1 MTVCFDRVLFR
12 LALHVIMLSGIGFLF
27 IAEPVTMDYCI
38 MIGSIMLAVSGLNL
52 AISNYS
58 MSCLSGASSGMVM
71 ALLCGGFD
79 ESSAMGKILNSL
91 YKALGNNYTMTLSI
105 MAISSAII
113 TVRTFTLMPKT
124 VFPFL
129 VPEGYAVDSVFC
141 GANNEGVDEETV
153 AMKAKEDEVK
163 EIDQDEVPPLSSS
176 LSNPVF
182 LSQVCISADFTKIS
196 ANGPGSFD
204 R

>member
-1 MTVCFDRVLFR
+1 MTILFR

-38 MIGSIMLAVSGLNL
+38 MIGSILLAVAGLNL

-79 ESSAMGKILNSL
+79 ESSAMGQILQGL
-91 YKALGNNYTMTLSI
+91 YTGLGNNYVMTLTI
-105 MAISSAII
+105 MAAASAII

-124 VFPFL
+124 VFPFP
-129 VPEGYAVDSVFC
+129 VPDGYAVDSVFC
-141 GANNEGVDEETV
+141 GADNQEGDLEETV
-153 AMKAKEDEVK
+153 AMKEKDEIKEV
-163 EIDQDEVPPLSSS
+163 DQDEVPPLSTS
-176 LSNPVF
+176 LKNPVF
-182 LSQVCISADFTKIS
+182 LSQVSRPRPQI
-196 ANGPGSFD
+196 PYQ
-204 R
+204 

>member
-1 MTVCFDRVLFR
+1 
-12 LALHVIMLSGIGFLF
+12 MLSGIGFLF

-124 VFPFL
+124 VFPFP

-141 GANNEGVDEETV
+141 GANNEANNEGVDEEAV

-182 LSQVCISADFTKIS
+182 LSQVGLSDDFTKIS
-196 ANGPGSFD
+196 ANGPGSFE

>member
-1 MTVCFDRVLFR
+1 
-12 LALHVIMLSGIGFLF
+12 MLSGIGFLF

-124 VFPFL
+124 VFPFP

-141 GANNEGVDEETV
+141 GANNEEVDEETV

-163 EIDQDEVPPLSSS
+163 EIDQDEIPPLSSS
-176 LSNPVF
+176 LRNPVF
-182 LSQVCISADFTKIS
+182 LSQVCITDDCSKIS
-196 ANGPGSFD
+196 ANGPGSFES
-204 R
+204 